1 MSDTT
6 LVPAPLLEASQA
18 FDIQETL
25 LRKDVDEMDLED
37 VLVAWSVLDHM
48 EKTAKQRKLA
58 LRARLLK
65 EAEANGVENSKGS
78 VAMPLLGGEITSEAR
93 KSKKLNP
100 QKMAVVC
107 ERHDIALEDA
117 GALVFV
123 PDKDRIERL
132 VECAAIP
139 AWEVLEATDIK
150 RTRALKVIKPPAV
163 RELISSEARRLVKT
177 SRKACLSAENSSVET
192 PEILAAASK

>member
-6 LVPAPLLEASQA
+6 LVPAPILEASQA

-48 EKTAKQRKLA
+48 EKTAKQRKTA
-58 LRARLLK
+58 LRARLLM
-65 EAEANGVENSKGS
+65 EAETFGEKNSKGS
-78 VAMPLLGGEITSEAR
+78 AAMPLLGGVITSEAR
-93 KSKKLNP
+93 KSKKINP
-100 QKMAVVC
+100 QKMSVVC
-107 ERHDIALEDA
+107 ERHGIALEDA

-123 PDKDRIERL
+123 PDKDKIERL
-132 VECAAIP
+132 VEEAVIP

-150 RTRALKVIKPPAV
+150 RSQALKVVKPPAV
-163 RELISSEARRLVKT
+163 RELISAEARRLVKT
-177 SRKACLSAENSSVET
+177 SRKACLSAENSSGGT
-192 PEILAAASK
+192 PGISAAASK